1 MFSVDYSGED
11 FFILE
16 MSFTL
21 LDMKILERIV
31 EDKTYD
37 FKNVCEDQRLQM
49 CFNVFPLVNS
59 VFHTLSGNPN
69 VCDYEVI
76 QDIFN
81 SAESGVDR
89 FGGKRVTI
97 PIFRNEEF

>member
-1 MFSVDYSGED
+1 MFSVDYSGDD

-37 FKNVCEDQRLQM
+37 FKNVCED
-49 CFNVFPLVNS
+49 
-59 VFHTLSGNPN
+59 
-69 VCDYEVI
+69 
-76 QDIFN
+76 
-81 SAESGVDR
+81 
-89 FGGKRVTI
+89 
-97 PIFRNEEF
+97 